1 MMAEKLIIRKGDI
14 FCVEV
19 ENEYKCYFQYV
30 AKDTT
35 QLGSAV
41 IRVFK
46 TRYPVAYEPIIE
58 EIVKDKVSFYAL
70 TLVLRLGTME
80 HVWTKVGTSKDVGDT
95 ENINFRLFG
104 IHGWYVWKINEKFQT
119 VGPLTDEIK
128 GYDFGWAFPYKEIIN
143 KIKTGHYS
151 DWVELAGTERE

>member
-1 MMAEKLIIRKGDI
+1 MTKKLIIRKGDI
-14 FCVEV
+14 FCAEI
-19 ENEYKCYFQYV
+19 ENEYKCYFQYIER
-30 AKDTT
+30 DRT
-35 QLGSAV
+35 QLGSFV

-46 TRYPVAYEPIIE
+46 TRYPITYDPIID
-58 EIVKDKVSFYAL
+58 EIVKDDVFFYAH
-70 TLVLRLGTME
+70 TLVLRLGTLE
-80 HVWTKVGTSKDVGDT
+80 QVWTKVGTSKDVGDT
-95 ENINFRLFG
+95 ENINFRLLG

-151 DWVELAGTERE
+151 DSVEHEGAEKE